1 MQLEMKL
8 EVDLTLLGS
17 LAPSARSVEWDNER
31 GRILVGTVGAELWEV
46 DTAEGKNLHPEG
58 PVLFGHFGGHYGG
71 ELWALACHPTLPQFC
86 SAGDDKMLRVWSLF
100 EKRMVRCNQLEMMS
114 RACAYSP
121 DGKQVAVG
129 FGAPVKQTAKQ
140 FDGKFVIMNADDF
153 AIVHEAR
160 DSQKWI
166 TELKYAPSGELL
178 AVGSFDNRI
187 YVYVFDGGVIKLQN
201 MITQHNSF
209 VTHVDFSVSAN
220 IMYLQSNCG
229 AYELCFFEADT
240 GMFIP
245 AASRLKDVRFTQGV
259 HAAQNDGSDVT
270 ACDCSLSSTKVSVA
284 CGDNFGRVRLYRYP
298 VTSALAKCKEYRGH
312 GAEVRKVRWSAGDSH
327 LLTLAAHDRCVFQWE
342 HVVDGALEA
351 PGVVANEGADAK
363 AAEQLAA
370 DIDAADDE
378 DELSDDDADPREVLP
393 GPRAR
398 RELLLREPLRPLPR
412 VRRAEPAE
420 PAPRLGRG
428 GRDGGVVLPP
438 YHRGST
444 WTCAFDPKST
454 RLVSVGADNDGSLAI
469 WRSLSGEWHD
479 GALLAAVQGGDRA
492 VRFACFANAGLKD
505 YEGYDLASGG
515 DGHVYFWTLRGQTL
529 TATDP
534 VWGAAD
540 DQRVLCGGARPLHHG
555 AAATS
560 TSGRSGPA

>member
-1 MQLEMKL
+1 M
-8 EVDLTLLGS
+8 
-17 LAPSARSVEWDNER
+17 
-31 GRILVGTVGAELWEV
+31 
-46 DTAEGKNLHPEG
+46 
-58 PVLFGHFGGHYGG
+58 
-71 ELWALACHPTLPQFC
+71 ACHPTLPQFC

-245 AASRLKDVRFTQGV
+245 AASRLKDVKW
-259 HAAQNDGSDVT
+259 DSVT
-270 ACDCSLSSTKVSVA
+270 CPLTWSAPARDTGATFPTSKAPLSAVSHSFRPI
-284 CGDNFGRVRLYRYP
+284 FGRAIVPR
-298 VTSALAKCKEYRGH
+298 SAPDAWMRFPER
-312 GAEVRKVRWSAGDSH
+312 ER
-327 LLTLAAHDRCVFQWE
+327 AAHA
-342 HVVDGALEA
+342 H
-351 PGVVANEGADAK
+351 
-363 AAEQLAA
+363 
-370 DIDAADDE
+370 
-378 DELSDDDADPREVLP
+378 
-393 GPRAR
+393 
-398 RELLLREPLRPLPR
+398 
-412 VRRAEPAE
+412 
-420 PAPRLGRG
+420 
-428 GRDGGVVLPP
+428 
-438 YHRGST
+438 
-444 WTCAFDPKST
+444 
-454 RLVSVGADNDGSLAI
+454 
-469 WRSLSGEWHD
+469 
-479 GALLAAVQGGDRA
+479 
-492 VRFACFANAGLKD
+492 
-505 YEGYDLASGG
+505 
-515 DGHVYFWTLRGQTL
+515 
-529 TATDP
+529 
-534 VWGAAD
+534 
-540 DQRVLCGGARPLHHG
+540 
-555 AAATS
+555 
-560 TSGRSGPA
+560 